1 MAFPWECKRRK
12 EDATNYFMPT
22 LYASHNTVIR
32 GVRYITFSAFH
43 GEKSSAFHGEKSIFD
58 KVEELIVGDKS
69 LSHFHKE
76 EEEHSVSYGMDK
88 EEE

>member
-1 MAFPWECKRRK
+1 
-12 EDATNYFMPT
+12 MPT

-32 GVRYITFSAFH
+32 GVRYITF
-43 GEKSSAFHGEKSIFD
+43 SAFHGEKSIFD

-76 EEEHSVSYGMDK
+76 EEIGRAHV
-88 EEE
+88 

>member
-1 MAFPWECKRRK
+1 
-12 EDATNYFMPT
+12 MPT

-43 GEKSSAFHGEKSIFD
+43 GEKS

-88 EEE
+88 EGE

>member
-1 MAFPWECKRRK
+1 
-12 EDATNYFMPT
+12 MPT

-43 GEKSSAFHGEKSIFD
+43 GEKSREKSIFD

-88 EEE
+88 EGE